1 MSCCGQKRAA
11 LSAQQRSWNRAAALE
26 TPAPRNAS
34 DGLVPLR
41 YLGAEPLSLNGPYSG
56 RIYSVGHGGSTISA
70 DPLDVQVLLSTLLF
84 TRDVSEAH
92 GDVQT
97 MPSSHSAQA
106 ED

>member
-11 LSAQQRSWNRAAALE
+11 LNTQQRSWNRAAA
-26 TPAPRNAS
+26 PIASAPRKES

-41 YLGAEPLSLNGPYSG
+41 YLGAEPLSLSGPYSG
-56 RIYSVGHGGSTISA
+56 RIYSVGQAGSAISA

-84 TRDVSEAH
+84 TRDVSEVPDGA
-92 GDVQT
+92 QT
-97 MPSSHSAQA
+97 VRPSQSAQA